1 MRMDIDVLETLK
13 LALEGGGVTVP
24 QTGAVLFLRAE
35 PGPVLP
41 LLPVD
46 RLTCQQTFKPHHDAL
61 KAQGY
66 TLLAPG
72 TETFGP
78 AELTLILPPRQKD
91 EARGLYARA
100 MLAAPEGGVVL
111 ACLPN
116 TLGARTA
123 EKTLGEIAGAT
134 DHLSKNKCRAFW
146 ARKESGVFNLA
157 LAEAWVAADQPQAV
171 ADGAMWSRPGLFS
184 WDRVDAGSQLLAEC
198 IPEDIKGTGAD
209 LGAGQGYLTGQ
220 VLTHCA
226 RISQMDL
233 YEAEHRAIACAMQ
246 TLEAFSNVTI
256 SWADVACDVP
266 NNRYDFILMNPPFH
280 TGRADAAN
288 LGQVFIQ
295 AASRALKPHGS
306 LYMVA
311 NRHLPYEA
319 TVAACFK
326 QYEIIEDSGG
336 YKVIRADRPKR
347 PR

>member
-1 MRMDIDVLETLK
+1 MDTDVLDTLK
-13 LALEGGGVTVP
+13 LALDGGGVTVP
-24 QTGAVLFLRAE
+24 ETGDVLFLRAE

-41 LLPVD
+41 LLPKD
-46 RLTCQQTFKPHHDAL
+46 RLTCQQTFKPPHDAL
-61 KAQGY
+61 KAAGY
-66 TLLAPG
+66 TLLSPG
-72 TETFGP
+72 TETFEP
-78 AELTLILPPRQKD
+78 AALTLILPPRQKA

-116 TLGARTA
+116 TLGGKTA

-134 DHLSKNKCRAFW
+134 ESLSKHKCRAFW
-146 ARKESGVFNLA
+146 ARKDSAQFNTA
-157 LAEAWVAADQPQAV
+157 LAEAWVAADQPQPV

-184 WDRVDAGSQLLAEC
+184 WDRIDAGSELLADI

-209 LGAGQGYLTGQ
+209 FGAGQGYLTKE
-220 VLTHCA
+220 VLTHCPK
-226 RISQMDL
+226 IKHMDL
-233 YEAEHRAIACAMQ
+233 YEAEHRAIACATK
-246 TLEAFSNVTI
+246 TLEGVENVTI
-256 SWADVACDVP
+256 AWADATRDVASSQ
-266 NNRYDFILMNPPFH
+266 YDFILMNPPFH
-280 TGRADAAN
+280 VGRADAAG
-288 LGQVFIQ
+288 LGQAFIQ
-295 AASRALKPHGS
+295 AAARALKPHGS

-347 PR
+347 PK

>member
-1 MRMDIDVLETLK
+1 MDTDVLDTLK
-13 LALEGGGVTVP
+13 LALDGGGVTVP
-24 QTGAVLFLRAE
+24 ETGAVLFLRAE

-41 LLPVD
+41 LLPRD
-46 RLTCQQTFKPHHDAL
+46 RLTCQQTFKPPHDAL
-61 KAQGY
+61 KAAGY

-72 TETFGP
+72 TETFEP

-116 TLGARTA
+116 TLGAKTA
-123 EKTLGEIAGAT
+123 EKTLGEIAGET
-134 DHLSKNKCRAFW
+134 GSLSKNKCRAFW
-146 ARKESGVFNLA
+146 ARKDSSVFNTA
-157 LAEAWVAADQPQAV
+157 LAEAWVAADQPQPV
-171 ADGAMWSRPGLFS
+171 AGGAMWSRPGLFS
-184 WDRVDAGSQLLAEC
+184 WDRVDAGSELLAEC
-198 IPEDIKGTGAD
+198 IPEDIKGMGAD
-209 LGAGQGYLTGQ
+209 LGAGQGYLTKE

-226 RISQMDL
+226 KISHMDF
-233 YEAEHRAIACAMQ
+233 YEAEHRAIGCATQ

-256 SWADVACDVP
+256 SWADVARDVP

-280 TGRADAAN
+280 VGRADAAGV
-288 LGQVFIQ
+288 GQAFIQ

-347 PR
+347 PK

>member
-1 MRMDIDVLETLK
+1 MDTDVLDTLK
-13 LALEGGGVTVP
+13 LALDGGGVTVP
-24 QTGAVLFLRAE
+24 ESGTVLFLRAE

-41 LLPVD
+41 LLPRD
-46 RLTCQQTFKPHHDAL
+46 RLTCQQAFKPPHDAL
-61 KAQGY
+61 KAAGY

-72 TETFGP
+72 TETFEP

-116 TLGARTA
+116 TLGAKTA
-123 EKTLGEIAGAT
+123 EKTLGEIAGET
-134 DHLSKNKCRAFW
+134 ESLSKNKCRAFW
-146 ARKESGVFNLA
+146 ARKDLSVFNTA
-157 LAEAWVAADQPQAV
+157 LAEAWVAADQPQPV
-171 ADGAMWSRPGLFS
+171 AGGAMWSRPGLFS
-184 WDRVDAGSQLLAEC
+184 WDRVDAGSELLAEC
-198 IPEDIKGTGAD
+198 IPEDIKGMGAD
-209 LGAGQGYLTGQ
+209 LGAGQGYLTKE
-220 VLTHCA
+220 VLTHCPK
-226 RISQMDL
+226 ISHMDL
-233 YEAEHRAIACAMQ
+233 YEAEHRAIACATQ
-246 TLEAFSNVTI
+246 TLEAFGNVTI
-256 SWADVACDVP
+256 SWADVARDVP

-280 TGRADAAN
+280 VGRADAAG
-288 LGQVFIQ
+288 LGQTFIQ

-347 PR
+347 PK

>member
-1 MRMDIDVLETLK
+1 MDTDVLDTLK
-13 LALEGGGVTVP
+13 LALDGGGVTVP
-24 QTGAVLFLRAE
+24 ESGTVLFLRAE

-41 LLPVD
+41 LLPRD
-46 RLTCQQTFKPHHDAL
+46 RLTCQQAFKPPHDAL
-61 KAQGY
+61 KAAGY

-72 TETFGP
+72 TETFEP

-116 TLGARTA
+116 TLGAKTA
-123 EKTLGEIAGAT
+123 EKTLGEIAGET
-134 DHLSKNKCRAFW
+134 ESLSKNKCRAFW
-146 ARKESGVFNLA
+146 ARKDLSVFNTA
-157 LAEAWVAADQPQAV
+157 LAEAWVAAAQPQPV
-171 ADGAMWSRPGLFS
+171 AGGAMWSRPGLFS
-184 WDRVDAGSQLLAEC
+184 WDRVDAGSELLAEC
-198 IPEDIKGTGAD
+198 IPEDIKGMGAD
-209 LGAGQGYLTGQ
+209 LGAGQGYLTKE
-220 VLTHCA
+220 VLTHCPK
-226 RISQMDL
+226 ISHMDL
-233 YEAEHRAIACAMQ
+233 YEAEHRAIACATQ
-246 TLEAFSNVTI
+246 TLEAFGNVTI
-256 SWADVACDVP
+256 SWADVARDVP

-280 TGRADAAN
+280 VGRADAAG
-288 LGQVFIQ
+288 LGQTFIQ

-347 PR
+347 PK

>member
-1 MRMDIDVLETLK
+1 MDTDVLDTLK
-13 LALEGGGVTVP
+13 LALDGGGVTVP
-24 QTGAVLFLRAE
+24 DTGGVLFLRAE
-35 PGPVLP
+35 PGPALP
-41 LLPVD
+41 LLPRD
-46 RLTCQQTFKPHHDAL
+46 RLTCQQTFKPPHDAL
-61 KAQGY
+61 KAAGY

-72 TETFGP
+72 TETFEP

-116 TLGARTA
+116 TLGAKTA
-123 EKTLGEIAGAT
+123 EKTLGEIAGET
-134 DHLSKNKCRAFW
+134 ESLSKNKCRAFW
-146 ARKESGVFNLA
+146 ARKDSSVFNTA
-157 LAEAWVAADQPQAV
+157 LAEAWVAADQPQPV
-171 ADGAMWSRPGLFS
+171 AGGAMWSRPGLFS
-184 WDRVDAGSQLLAEC
+184 WDRVDAGSELLAEC

-209 LGAGQGYLTGQ
+209 LGAGQGYLTKE

-226 RISQMDL
+226 KISHMDL
-233 YEAEHRAIACAMQ
+233 YEAEHRAIACATQ

-256 SWADVACDVP
+256 SWADVARDVP

-280 TGRADAAN
+280 VGRADAAG
-288 LGQVFIQ
+288 LGQTFIQ

-347 PR
+347 PK

>member
-1 MRMDIDVLETLK
+1 MDTDVLDTLK
-13 LALEGGGVTVP
+13 LALDGGGVTVP
-24 QTGAVLFLRAE
+24 ESGTVLFLRAE

-41 LLPVD
+41 LLPRD
-46 RLTCQQTFKPHHDAL
+46 RLTCQQAFKPPHDAL
-61 KAQGY
+61 KAAGY

-72 TETFGP
+72 TETFEP

-116 TLGARTA
+116 TLGAKTA
-123 EKTLGEIAGAT
+123 EKTLGEIAGET
-134 DHLSKNKCRAFW
+134 ESLSKNKCRAFW
-146 ARKESGVFNLA
+146 ARKDLSVFNTA
-157 LAEAWVAADQPQAV
+157 LAEAWVAADQPQPV
-171 ADGAMWSRPGLFS
+171 AGGAMWSRPGLFS
-184 WDRVDAGSQLLAEC
+184 WDRVDAGSELLAEC
-198 IPEDIKGTGAD
+198 IPEDIKGMGAD
-209 LGAGQGYLTGQ
+209 LGAGQGYLTKE
-220 VLTHCA
+220 VLTHCPK
-226 RISQMDL
+226 ISHMDL
-233 YEAEHRAIACAMQ
+233 YEAEHRAIACATQ
-246 TLEAFSNVTI
+246 TLEAFGNVTI
-256 SWADVACDVP
+256 SWADVARDVP

-280 TGRADAAN
+280 VGRADAAG
-288 LGQVFIQ
+288 LGQAFIQ

-347 PR
+347 PK